1 MGDEAPEKPL
11 PTANGLLRHLIGAA
25 NAIRAE
31 IGAEIVALGHE
42 YSPAASHLVV
52 NLPPEGLGMSEL
64 ADRLRLTPQRT
75 GQLVQN
81 LESFG
86 YVERVPAP
94 EDGRARR
101 VVFTDR
107 GRELLADIDR
117 ICDHVG
123 VMHEGRMIFN
133 GPMRDMKLRLRRDDF
148 SLDLEGSGQE
158 IGRLAQQAGDLE
170 GVDVRVEADQTLL
183 VRISDVHSRARALAE
198 VLKMVDAANLLLQDL
213 RCGQN
218 ETENAYLQL
227 LQEDEAHGFQRF
239 DFDAGHADDAIP
251 GDPPA

>member
-1 MGDEAPEKPL
+1 MGDEGAEQTTPR
-11 PTANGLLRHLIGAA
+11 ANGLLRHLIGAA

-31 IGAEIVALGHE
+31 IGAEIVARGHE

-52 NLPPEGLGMSEL
+52 NLPLEGLGMSEL

-81 LESFG
+81 LEAFG

-117 ICDHVG
+117 IDERYTRLLV
-123 VMHEGRMIFN
+123 ERL
-133 GPMRDMKLRLRRDDF
+133 GPERFARLCEDVESLDRAFRDDDDLIDLRR
-148 SLDLEGSGQE
+148 
-158 IGRLAQQAGDLE
+158 
-170 GVDVRVEADQTLL
+170 
-183 VRISDVHSRARALAE
+183 
-198 VLKMVDAANLLLQDL
+198 
-213 RCGQN
+213 
-218 ETENAYLQL
+218 
-227 LQEDEAHGFQRF
+227 
-239 DFDAGHADDAIP
+239 
-251 GDPPA
+251 